1 MNALMSIW
9 QKLFNSKHEQNSQ
22 KNNMACI
29 ENDCSCK
36 SNEQLIQALKAAHDE
51 YVVKGIKRVLMSRG
65 FSRKELDQ
73 FKQHTIH

>member
-9 QKLFNSKHEQNSQ
+9 QKLFNSKDRLNSQ

-36 SNEQLIQALKAAHDE
+36 SNEQLIQTLKATHDE

-65 FSRKELDQ
+65 FSRKELDILQ
-73 FKQHTIH
+73 QHTIH